1 MHSERGQ
8 ARAAPSLTR
17 TPQLPPPCATAQVGF
32 DLALCADSS
41 GLSVGM
47 QTDEAG
53 SVDFGGAQ
61 TRGDTILRREV
72 GGRAG
77 VRVRVRVRART
88 GLDLGFWARARANAR
103 ALKSD
108 ARPNTTAVLGAQVLR
123 APRRAAPAG
132 HGG

>member
-1 MHSERGQ
+1 
-8 ARAAPSLTR
+8 
-17 TPQLPPPCATAQVGF
+17 VGF

>member
-1 MHSERGQ
+1 MQRERTGQ
-8 ARAAPSLTR
+8 SGPFLTR
-17 TPQLPPPCATAQVGF
+17 TPQLPPPSATPQVRF

-77 VRVRVRVRART
+77 VRVRVRVRARA
-88 GLDLGFWARARANAR
+88 GLDIGFWARARANAR

-123 APRRAAPAG
+123 ASRRAAPAG